1 MKALGEEKA
10 QLKAGGPITI
20 PDLVDLRSKT
30 VMKNEYQH
38 DERRH
43 DGGPVPAQH
52 VLCPSRAPGSP
63 YVQSSVYMVP
73 VRSYCSVSLWS
84 RLPLANQERRHC
96 REATMEVGSRPA
108 QWHTTNVS
116 RPPSRRFVSAQRC
129 VAVRSDGEHLFIY
142 SGPQTKH
149 YAQSDS
155 VTGLPTLMPYSAAV
169 DERFPWRW
177 GGHNM
182 APGTWQRVDMT
193 TILMSGSRNEMVR
206 PCLLD

>member
-1 MKALGEEKA
+1 
-10 QLKAGGPITI
+10 
-20 PDLVDLRSKT
+20 
-30 VMKNEYQH
+30 
-38 DERRH
+38 
-43 DGGPVPAQH
+43 
-52 VLCPSRAPGSP
+52 
-63 YVQSSVYMVP
+63 
-73 VRSYCSVSLWS
+73 
-84 RLPLANQERRHC
+84 
-96 REATMEVGSRPA
+96 MEVGSRPA
-108 QWHTTNVS
+108 QWRTTSVS
-116 RPPSRRFVSAQRC
+116 RPPSRSQHLLFVSERC

-193 TILMSGSRNEMVR
+193 TILMSGSRNEMVSS
-206 PCLLD
+206 CVLD